1 MRRLAAPLALTLSLL
16 AAPARAHDYWLE
28 FKPLAPRPGAEL
40 ALSMWVGEDF
50 AAHEQKGMQLDRTIS
65 LRHITKDIDVDL
77 RASTREGAVPIARVA
92 LREPGGHLLAVE
104 RAPARVSL
112 RAIKFNRYLR
122 HEGLLTAWNER
133 KQAGERLQRG
143 RERYTRYLK
152 AFVQVGEASDG
163 QSTRVLGHRIE
174 LVPERDLATAR
185 PGERLAVMVRFDGKP
200 QPGVLVE
207 AFVRDAKGKPRG
219 QRMISGADG
228 RVEFT
233 LDQAGAWL
241 LRTVHMQRCIGCED
255 AQWES
260 FWTAYSFA
268 LR

>member
-1 MRRLAAPLALTLSLL
+1 MRLAAPLALTLSLL
-16 AAPARAHDYWLE
+16 ATPAAAHDYWLE
-28 FKPLAPRPGAEL
+28 FRPLAPEVGGEL

-50 AAHEQKGMQLDRTIS
+50 AAQEQKGMQLDRTMS
-65 LRHITKDIDVDL
+65 LRHITRDIDVDL
-77 RASTREGAVPIARVA
+77 RSATREGAAPIARVA
-92 LREPGGHLLAVE
+92 LREAGGHLLAIE
-104 RAPARVSL
+104 RAPARISL

-122 HEGLLTAWNER
+122 HEGLRAAWEER

-174 LVPERDLATAR
+174 LVPARDLATVKR
-185 PGERLAVMVRFDGKP
+185 GERLAVVVRFDGKP

-207 AFVRDAKGKPRG
+207 AFVRDEKGKPRG
-219 QRMISGADG
+219 QKMVSGADG

-233 LDQAGAWL
+233 LDRSGAWL
-241 LRTVHMQRCIGCED
+241 LRSVHMQRCIGCED